1 MKQLTLLALLVGTLT
16 YAHPTTE
23 QEKKEVYTFIR
34 QQLEEGKISITA
46 AQSMW
51 KAYIR
56 CCKEDL

>member
-46 AQSMW
+46 AQKMW